1 MVFVGFRYVQIW
13 IFLCSFSP
21 TCLVVEKIS
30 IRQKKKFFWAT
41 EWALK
46 YRGPTG
52 PVEPAGPGGAGL
64 GPAKKIRL
72 LSGRVW
78 VLGPDPRVGPGYEK
92 TRPEPDPLPF
102 LSVSITTHFLA
113 FSLSIGFVILAM
125 SIRIQSQGRNEA
137 INIIRRQQCAP

>member
-102 LSVSITTHFLA
+102 LGFPMPQLVLHMRSIEMFLIIKKITTFTSFL
-113 FSLSIGFVILAM
+113 FPIILCE
-125 SIRIQSQGRNEA
+125 RLF
-137 INIIRRQQCAP
+137 